1 MVRISNIANTHSHH
15 GFAIGSRTSASISI
29 ASRRA
34 ISLRSINLSFI
45 AIQRLSLTIQ
55 TRSLSSNILPLT
67 KSKLNSKSRPPQ
79 QYLPRLP
86 SSVPLYSNIQPH
98 RHPTTTFQPAKIR
111 SPLNPITLSSLP
123 FIGHFFSTSAKT
135 GIDSRDMAT
144 ETETFAVE
152 KTDQEWRAVLS
163 REQFRILRQKG
174 TEAPGS
180 GEYDKSFDSG
190 TYNCAACDFPLYKS
204 TTKFKSGCGW
214 PAFYEGIPGAIK
226 RNEDNSFGMTRTE
239 IVCSNCGGHLGHVFK
254 GEGYSTPT
262 DERHCVNSVS
272 LKLEKQ

>member
-1 MVRISNIANTHSHH
+1 MRISNIANSHSHH
-15 GFAIGSRTSASISI
+15 GFAIRSRTSASIVGI
-29 ASRRA
+29 RDV
-34 ISLRSINLSFI
+34 RSINPPVI
-45 AIQRLSLTIQ
+45 AIRPLSLNIQ
-55 TRSLSSNILPLT
+55 TRSLSLPSYTLSKHLPL
-67 KSKLNSKSRPPQ
+67 
-79 QYLPRLP
+79 LP
-86 SSVPLYSNIQPH
+86 SSAPLYNIQP
-98 RHPTTTFQPAKIR
+98 RHSTKLAKIR

-123 FIGHFFSTSAKT
+123 FIGHFFSTSIKKT
-135 GIDSRDMAT
+135 GIDSRDMAG
-144 ETETFAVE
+144 ESESFPVQ
-152 KTDQEWRAVLS
+152 KTDQEWKAVLS

-174 TEAPGS
+174 TEAPNS

-226 RNEDNSFGMTRTE
+226 RNEDTSFGMVRTE

-272 LKLEKQ
+272 LKLEKEKE